1 MRRTPLFISPDVG
14 DEAMNVK
21 NLSPIRQGVVLKVEN
36 SCPKGVGHTACA
48 WAGAAPAKPKA
59 ATLPAMARAPVVSRL
74 EMLVIILSGLLLFIR
89 AKYVDYAPYYTYNL
103 GHTKCQVNEMKRK

>member
-36 SCPKGVGHTACA
+36 ICPIGVGHTACA